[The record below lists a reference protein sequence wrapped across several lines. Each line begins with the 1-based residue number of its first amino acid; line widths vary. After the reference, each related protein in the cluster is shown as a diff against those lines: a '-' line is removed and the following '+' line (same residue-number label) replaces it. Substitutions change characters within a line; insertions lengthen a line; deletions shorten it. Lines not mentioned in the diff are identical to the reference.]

1 MIGMEKMIEK
11 AKRDKKVMEN
21 LINFCQEKIRK
32 FSLPYLNRCFDRY
45 EREDLVSAANLGFL
59 KAVKKY
65 NRQKGNF
72 FSYAKLWI
80 KAEIIKAIRAN
91 LPLCVSH
98 SYYSKFKKEKSEEKL
113 FSVVSN
119 SDGLLLEKKINK
131 ELTLTEVKIETSLL
145 IKQIQEI
152 AQEILTPRQKEA
164 FLLYLKGNSSIEI
177 AREVGLSRQRINQL
191 INASVKKIKKK
202 TKTP

>member
-1 MIGMEKMIEK
+1 
-11 AKRDKKVMEN
+11 
-21 LINFCQEKIRK
+21 
-32 FSLPYLNRCFDRY
+32 LPYLNRCLDKH

-65 NRQKGNF
+65 NARKGNF

-80 KAEIIKAIRAN
+80 KAEIIKAIRDN

-113 FSVVSN
+113 FSVIS
-119 SDGLLLEKKINK
+119 SDKFLLEKKVDK
-131 ELTLTEVKIETSLL
+131 ELALTETKIETLL
-145 IKQIQEI
+145 LVKQIQEI

-164 FLLYLKGNSSIEI
+164 FFLYLKGNSSIEI

>member
-1 MIGMEKMIEK
+1 MIGIEKIIEK
-11 AKRDKKVMEN
+11 AKRDKKVMEG
-21 LINFCQEKIRK
+21 LIDSCQEKIRK
-32 FSLPYLNRCFDRY
+32 FSLPYLNRCLDKY

-65 NRQKGNF
+65 NARKGNF

-80 KAEIIKAIRAN
+80 KAEIIKAIRDN
-91 LPLCVSH
+91 LPLCISRN
-98 SYYSKFKKEKSEEKL
+98 YYSKLKKEKSEEKL
-113 FSVVSN
+113 FSVIS
-119 SDGLLLEKKINK
+119 SDKFLLEKKVDK
-131 ELTLTEVKIETSLL
+131 ELALTETKIETLL
-145 IKQIQEI
+145 LVKQIQEI

-164 FLLYLKGNSSIEI
+164 FFLYLKGNSSIEI

>member
-1 MIGMEKMIEK
+1 MIGIEKIIEK
-11 AKRDKKVMEN
+11 AKRDKKVMES
-21 LINFCQEKIRK
+21 LIDSCQEKIRK
-32 FSLPYLNRCFDRY
+32 FSLPYLNRCLDKH

-65 NRQKGNF
+65 NARKGNF

-80 KAEIIKAIRAN
+80 KAEIIKAIRDN

-113 FSVVSN
+113 FSVIS
-119 SDGLLLEKKINK
+119 SDKFLLEKKVDK
-131 ELTLTEVKIETSLL
+131 ELALTETKIETLL
-145 IKQIQEI
+145 LVKQIQEI

-164 FLLYLKGNSSIEI
+164 FFLYLKGNSSIEI

>member
-1 MIGMEKMIEK
+1 MIGIEKIIEK
-11 AKRDKKVMEN
+11 AKRDKKVMED
-21 LINFCQEKIRK
+21 LINSCQEKIRK
-32 FSLPYLNRCFDRY
+32 FSLPYLNRCLDKH

-80 KAEIIKAIRAN
+80 KAEIIKAIKDN
-91 LPLCVSH
+91 LPLCVSR
-98 SYYSKFKKEKSEEKL
+98 SYYSKFKKDKSEEKL
-113 FSVVSN
+113 FSVISL
-119 SDGLLLEKKINK
+119 DKFLLEKKADK
-131 ELTLTEVKIETSLL
+131 ELALTETKIETLL
-145 IKQIQEI
+145 LLKQIQEI
-152 AQEILTPRQKEA
+152 AREILTPRQKEA
-164 FLLYLKGNSSIEI
+164 FFLYLKGNSSIEI